1 MKATLGLLFVLW
13 AVPWQAAGQTPDS
26 PASPSLLE
34 RAGVTAT
41 LRMGLWSST
50 HELDGDGPLGNG
62 MLWAKVT
69 RPINQHVSIFGEGW
83 AALRGPANDGDVR
96 GELREGFVNVTMGPL
111 ELRAGRQIIAWGR
124 ADGIN
129 PTDNLT
135 GQDLTLLAPDDSDR
149 RLGATSVKVSYFL
162 HDVSTTVIW
171 IPEYR
176 SHRVPLPSVAGDLAP
191 STSKWTPEQV
201 ALRVEQTGHAVDW
214 SVSAYSGFDLSP
226 DLGVSLAGAASQ
238 LTLKTHRIR
247 VVGGDAAGNVG
258 SYGLRAEAA
267 YVRTD
272 DHRGVDPFVKNSF
285 VAVVAGGDRTFREH
299 LNVNLQYL
307 FRYVT
312 DFARADRPESP
323 AARFIAE
330 QQAILSSQARRI
342 QQGAS
347 ARVSYRWLHD
357 TLEAELAGSGFATP
371 TGIALRPKVT
381 YAVSDRLKLVG
392 GAEIYRGESSSVF
405 GILRANSG
413 GYLEARWSF

>member
-1 MKATLGLLFVLW
+1 MKATLGLLCAVL
-13 AVPWQAAGQTPDS
+13 AVPWPATAQAPEL
-26 PASPSLLE
+26 PASPGLLE

-50 HELDGDGPLGNG
+50 HELDSDGPLGNG
-62 MLWAKVT
+62 MLWGKVT
-69 RPINQHVSIFGEGW
+69 RPINGHVSVFAEGW
-83 AALRGPANDGDVR
+83 AALRGPVNDGDVR
-96 GELREGFVNVTMGPL
+96 GELREGFVTVTSGPL
-111 ELRAGRQIIAWGR
+111 EVRAGRQIIAWGR

-149 RLGATSVKVSYFL
+149 RLGATSVRLSYYL
-162 HDVSTTVIW
+162 RDVSATVIW

-176 SHRVPLPSVAGDLAP
+176 SHRVPLPGVAGELSP
-191 STSKWTPEQV
+191 STSTWTPEQV
-201 ALRVEQTGHAVDW
+201 ALRVEQTGRAVDW

-226 DLGVSLAGAASQ
+226 DLGVDLAGAAPR
-238 LTLKTHRIR
+238 LTLKAHRIR
-247 VVGGDAAGNVG
+247 VLGGDAAGNAG
-258 SYGLRAEAA
+258 NYGLRAEAA

-272 DHRGVDPFVKNSF
+272 DGRGLDPFVKNSF
-285 VAVVAGGDRTFREH
+285 IAVVAGGDRSFREH

-312 DFARADRPESP
+312 DFARADPPASP
-323 AARFIAE
+323 IARFVAG
-330 QQAILSSQARRI
+330 QQAIFSNQAHRT
-342 QQGAS
+342 QHGAS

-371 TGIALRPKVT
+371 KGIALRPKVT
-381 YAVSDRLKLVG
+381 YAVSDRMKLLA

-405 GILRANSG
+405 GMLRANSG
-413 GYLEARWSF
+413 GYVEARWSF